1 MKGIE
6 GERKRE
12 GGREGERK
20 RERERERERMK
31 EREKWRGL
39 HSTELNS
46 NMSVS
51 KESKLYSN

>member
-12 GGREGERK
+12 GGREK
-20 RERERERERMK
+20 ERERERMR